1 VGKVLKAQGLRGM
14 VKVLPLTDFEER
26 FSPGSS
32 LWVGLPDAGYRLMT
46 VAEATDEGRTIL
58 VRFQEVSF
66 SPVSRGNTGFL
77 LSCGR
82 KRIESSSFQPFLLF

>member
-1 VGKVLKAQGLRGM
+1 M
-14 VKVLPLTDFEER
+14 LPLTDFEER
-26 FSPGSS
+26 FLLGSS

-58 VRFQEVSF
+58 VRFRKFLLASQQ
-66 SPVSRGNTGFL
+66 RNTGFL